1 MQGQRLTHFL
11 TFLVLMLGFQSM
23 LAQVTVFG
31 VVTDDASHSPVEF
44 AEVFTEGGKFQTTTD
59 SLGNFSLQL
68 EDNTAYTI
76 KCFRVGYQSVELRI
90 PSMKSGSRRYLSISL
105 VAQSSDLDITVTA
118 SRIEDAGVVRETVS
132 EFKILP
138 TASGNF
144 EAVLPSIALGVSS
157 GSGGELSSQYN
168 VRGGNYDENMVYV
181 NDFEIFRPQLIRAG
195 QQEGLSFANIDLIR
209 DITFS
214 SGGYE
219 ARYGNKMSSVLD
231 IHYKRPEE
239 TKSSVSASLLGASA
253 HLEGSKRIGPNA
265 YHKFRYLLGAR
276 YKTNKYLLGSLD
288 VKGEYLPD
296 FADVQAYLTYQ
307 LSRDVQLAFLGNYN
321 SSVFNFIPASRSTTL
336 GLITNTLRFSTAYEG
351 AEKDKFIHG
360 LTGFSVNFV
369 PDRKRNPYFVKWM
382 ASRYSSAEQE
392 QFDILGYYRLAQ
404 IESNFGSDNFGKE
417 VALLGTGIQHRYARN
432 YLFSEI
438 YNTELRGGAELGSK
452 GNSHYLE
459 AGIKY
464 QNESYQDNIN
474 EWERIDSAGYSLP
487 YNGSQI
493 GFSEVLRTSNL
504 LQNQKTELYLHD
516 SHERY
521 VGNGIFKINGG
532 IRVSQLQLGNETL
545 VSPRFSVHW
554 RPKNNPTNL
563 SWKLAWGIYY
573 QAPLYREFRSPAGI
587 VNPALRAQQA
597 QHFVAGF
604 DMDFDWKR
612 VSRKPFR
619 LIGEL
624 YYKKFDRLV
633 SYDVDNVRISY
644 SGQNDATGY
653 AAGLDLRVNG
663 EFVPGAESWVN
674 LSFLTAR
681 EKLNDVTHLRYSD
694 TASYAVSTVPR
705 PTDRL
710 ASVNLFFQD
719 YLPSNKN
726 FKANISYSFATGL
739 PFGTADDNRVYRN
752 LFRYKIY
759 QRLDIGFSLLLW
771 DEQKRKTKPHHPLKF
786 AKSSWI
792 SLEIFNIMGVVNTA
806 SVTWIKTITNTQY
819 AINNNLTSR
828 RVNLRFRIDF

>member
-1 MQGQRLTHFL
+1 MSHLKPYILFL
-11 TFLVLMLGFQSM
+11 FTWFSLGSS
-23 LAQVTVFG
+23 AQVTVFG
-31 VVTDDASHSPVEF
+31 VVTDNSNQSPIEF
-44 AEVFTEGGKFQTTTD
+44 AEVFTEGGKYQTTTD

-68 EDNTAYTI
+68 PENTAFVL
-76 KCFRVGYQSVELRI
+76 KCYRLGYQSVEKQI
-90 PSMKSGSRRYLSISL
+90 PPMQQGNRRYLSISL
-105 VAQSSDLDITVTA
+105 QAMNNDLDITVTA
-118 SRIEDAGVVRETVS
+118 SRIEDAGVVRESVT

-144 EAVLPSIALGVSS
+144 EAVLPSIALGVSA
-157 GSGGELSSQYN
+157 GTGGELSSQYN

-239 TKSSVSASLLGASA
+239 SRSSVTASLLGASA
-253 HLEGSKRIGPNA
+253 HIEGSKRLGPNA
-265 YHKFRYLLGAR
+265 YHKFRYLIGAR

-296 FADVQAYLTYQ
+296 FSDVQAYLTYQ

-321 SSVFNFIPASRSTTL
+321 AAIFNFIPASRSTTL
-336 GLITNTLRFSTAYEG
+336 GLITNTLRFSAAYEG
-351 AEKDKFIHG
+351 AEKDQFIHG
-360 LTGFSVNFV
+360 LTGVSVNFV
-369 PDRKRNPYFVKWM
+369 PDRKSRPYFIKWM

-417 VALLGTGIQHRYARN
+417 VALLGTGTQHRYARN

-438 YNTELRGGAELGSK
+438 YNTELRTGIELGRR

-459 AGIKY
+459 SGLKY
-464 QNESYQDNIN
+464 QHESYTDNIN
-474 EWERIDSAGYSLP
+474 EWERLDSAGYSLP
-487 YNGSQI
+487 YNGSAI
-493 GFSEVLRTSNL
+493 GLSEVLKTANQ
-504 LQNQKTELYLHD
+504 LQNSKIEFYI
-516 SHERY
+516 HESY
-521 VGNGIFKINGG
+521 EKYAGNGIFKLNAG
-532 IRVSQLQLGNETL
+532 IRTSYLALGKETL
-545 VSPRFSVHW
+545 LSPRLSLHW
-554 RPKNNPTNL
+554 RPRDNSRNL
-563 SWKLAWGIYY
+563 SWKLAWGIYH
-573 QAPLYREFRSPAGI
+573 QAPLYREFRSPEGV
-587 VNPALRAQQA
+587 VNTNLQAQQA

-604 DMDFDWKR
+604 DMDFSWKR
-612 VSRKPFR
+612 VSKKPFR

-633 SYDVDNVRISY
+633 TYDVDNVRIAY
-644 SGQNDATGY
+644 SGKNDASGY

-681 EKLNDVTHLRYSD
+681 EKIDGITHLRYKD
-694 TASYAVSTVPR
+694 TSSYAVSTVPR

-739 PFGTADDNRVYRN
+739 PFGTADDNQVYRN
-752 LFRYKIY
+752 IFRYKIY

-771 DEQKRKTKPHHPLKF
+771 DQQKRKEKPQHPLKF

-828 RVNLRFRIDF
+828 RVNLRFRMDF